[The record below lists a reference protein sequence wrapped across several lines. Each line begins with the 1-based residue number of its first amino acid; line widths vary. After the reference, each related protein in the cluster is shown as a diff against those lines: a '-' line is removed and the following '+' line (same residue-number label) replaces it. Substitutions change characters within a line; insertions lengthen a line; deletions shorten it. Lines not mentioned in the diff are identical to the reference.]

1 MNLLGASPGES
12 RCLPAPSR
20 KRLHDARRPSSAAGD
35 ILGLAVLTLSLILV
49 AAGLIAGIAQG
60 GKISNLAKMEFRWVW
75 LVFVGLAVQ
84 VGTEVY
90 SIFVDPRLG
99 EDRRGILLLASSY
112 ALLIAFLALN
122 REKPGTP
129 LMALGLLLN
138 IVVIF
143 ANGGMPVS
151 LPAARAAGFDPSGYL
166 RASIKHQPM
175 GPGTVLWFLG
185 DIVPLPV
192 LRNIV
197 SVGDVLLGLGIFV
210 FVQRRVGYSPRRRL
224 NRSKERED
232 TLAPEID

>member
-1 MNLLGASPGES
+1 M
-12 RCLPAPSR
+12 
-20 KRLHDARRPSSAAGD
+20 
-35 ILGLAVLTLSLILV
+35 LTLTLILV
-49 AAGLIAGIAQG
+49 GAGLVAGIARG
-60 GKISNLAKMEFRWVW
+60 GKISNLAKTEWRWVW
-75 LVFVGLAVQ
+75 LVFVGLAIQ

-90 SIFVDPRLG
+90 SIFVDQKLG
-99 EDRRGILLLASSY
+99 GDQRGILLLAASY

-122 REKPGTP
+122 RENPGTP

-151 LPAARAAGFDPSGYL
+151 LQAARAAGFDPSGYL
-166 RASIKHQPM
+166 RASIKHKTM

-197 SVGDVLLGLGIFV
+197 SVGDVLLGLGVFV
-210 FVQRRVGYSPRRRL
+210 FVQRSVGYSPRRSLKR
-224 NRSKERED
+224 NKERED
-232 TLAPEID
+232 TLAQDID